1 MFRQKFNPHKKFRNK
16 ASSRSL
22 PRNEL
27 LDAIRSV
34 EVINK
39 NKDIPVKEENRAHN
53 SFEAFQ
59 YLRSGQ
65 SVDLII
71 INIPSDQSDN
81 FRFLAHFSSSSLF
94 YSIPTVVL
102 SNSKD
107 SQLRTKIKALG
118 ASLFLNTP
126 FDPVLLM
133 EKVKEIVHEKES
145 RRFLSEIQ

>member
-1 MFRQKFNPHKKFRNK
+1 MKKCILTIEDSRALNYVFATIFKPEFNVFATN
-16 ASSRSL
+16 
-22 PRNEL
+22 
-27 LDAIRSV
+27 
-34 EVINK
+34 
-39 NKDIPVKEENRAHN
+39 N

-65 SVDLII
+65 SADLII
-71 INIPSDQSDN
+71 INIPNDQSDN

-102 SNSKD
+102 SNSND